1 MTGLSQMHLVSRF
14 DHCAISEVNS
24 SRSFALQIAL
34 RQSYMVFVDALAFFL
49 TRDRP
54 LGLLRLHL
62 HLILSFH
69 ILQQRLTTHLQSGS
83 LARVDR
89 VRDIRQSVR
98 ALRSTWHRIPT
109 LSRGLMRDSMRSHT
123 QLFAAGRQQSVIRWQ
138 PGLTKRRRGLASGER
153 VSESFAMIG
162 RCWVGL
168 RFVHY
173 INKLKIIIQ

>member
-14 DHCAISEVNS
+14 DYCAISEVNS
-24 SRSFALQIAL
+24 SRSFALQIAP
-34 RQSYMVFVDALAFFL
+34 RQSYLVLLDALAFLL
-49 TRDRP
+49 THDRP

-62 HLILSFH
+62 HVILSFH

-83 LARVDR
+83 LARVDK

-98 ALRSTWHRIPT
+98 ALRPTWHKLPT
-109 LSRGLMRDSMRSHT
+109 LSRGQMRDSMRSHT
-123 QLFAAGRQQSVIRWQ
+123 QLVGVGRQQSVIWGQ
-138 PGLTKRRRGLASGER
+138 PGGLTKRRRGLASGER

-168 RFVHY
+168 RFVH
-173 INKLKIIIQ
+173 